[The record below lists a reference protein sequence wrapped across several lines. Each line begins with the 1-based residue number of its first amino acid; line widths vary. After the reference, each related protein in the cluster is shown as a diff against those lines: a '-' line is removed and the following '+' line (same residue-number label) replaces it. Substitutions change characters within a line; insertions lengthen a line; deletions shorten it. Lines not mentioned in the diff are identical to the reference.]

1 MTVTR
6 KCAAAIIVAAILV
19 QKSKKRNKKK
29 RLWAREYVRR
39 RETDNVVQIMMED
52 LRNDSTDTF
61 TKFFRIPSCEFD
73 FLLNKLRHIIAKRDT
88 NMRKAIS
95 AETRLAIT
103 IRYLASGDS
112 YKSLMLLFRV
122 AHNTISKIVSE
133 TCKAIY
139 VVLRDFLQVLL
150 KSSKNNR

>member
-6 KCAAAIIVAAILV
+6 KCAAAVIVAAILV
-19 QKSKKRNKKK
+19 QKSKKRINKK

-61 TKFFRIPSCEFD
+61 TKFFRMSSFEFD

-103 IRYLASGDS
+103 IRYLSSGDS
-112 YKSLMLLFRV
+112 YRSLMLLFRV

>member
-6 KCAAAIIVAAILV
+6 KCAAAVIVAAILV
-19 QKSKKRNKKK
+19 QKSKKRNNKK

-61 TKFFRIPSCEFD
+61 TKFFRMSSFEFD

-103 IRYLASGDS
+103 IRYLSSGDS
-112 YKSLMLLFRV
+112 YRSLMLLFRV